1 MRRPSRALFWCN
13 VAAAVMLVIGIV
25 VVLGTVLWT
34 GDLLPPSPL
43 GSGAIVA
50 AVTVPLA
57 FIFFAMPL
65 IEARRETFSEKRTP
79 RVQRASILMAIWT
92 PFGMLPV
99 SLAVTIWLSE
109 QGQLADAMLLERTY
123 VRWWTAALVGA
134 GVYAVIYTRFVVRG
148 VQQAPAARRFALTAP
163 TASRRSPTASAVRS
177 AGWPCATPRF
187 DRDLCGLPRIQI
199 M

>member
-1 MRRPSRALFWCN
+1 MRRPSRVLFWCN

-148 VQQAPAARRFALTAP
+148 VRQAARRAQVCFNCAYSLAEIPNCQRCPECGRVVDVVET
-163 TASRRSPTASAVRS
+163 RS
-177 AGWPCATPRF
+177 
-187 DRDLCGLPRIQI
+187 
-199 M
+199 